1 MNQKQAIAR
10 LTKRLGRKLA
20 WRVNKNALRADERDE
35 EREASRALRAE
46 AQELKAALE
55 ARCAELLKDPQYVA
69 LRERYKEADDA
80 ANRALSRSM
89 SKAITVGKIE
99 LGFFLV
105 AAEGDTWEEVVQKV
119 ESSSDKAIHRTSKEP
134 V

>member
-10 LTKRLGRKLA
+10 LTKRLGKKLA

-35 EREASRALRAE
+35 ERAASRALRAE
-46 AQELKAALE
+46 AVELKAALE
-55 ARCAELLKDPQYVA
+55 ARRAELLKDPQYVT
-69 LRERYKEADDA
+69 LRERYKAADDA

-89 SKAITVGKIE
+89 SKAITVGKLGE

-105 AAEGDTWEEVVQKV
+105 SAEGDTWDEVVQKV
-119 ESSSDKAIHRTSKEP
+119 ESSTNTGE
-134 V
+134 